1 MNRMVPMN
9 NAKTQN
15 TFTKDNMWT
24 IVKTAC
30 RFLPALLLSVMLIVS
45 LVKADFQIR
54 GEDKTD
60 LIYLIVM
67 ILMLGIS
74 IILGVLGRSR
84 ISQGFGVFLY
94 AVVPFAIDGEYV
106 CYALSYTGGAVIKW
120 FRDKISAEKS
130 YKVLDESVKDEP
142 TGILVMPHFA
152 GGANPY
158 MDIESKAAF
167 L

>member
-1 MNRMVPMN
+1 MVPMN

-15 TFTKDNMWT
+15 TFTKDKMWT

-60 LIYLIVM
+60 LIYLVVM

-94 AVVPFAIDGEYV
+94 AVVPFAAFFLLEY
-106 CYALSYTGGAVIKW
+106 YTHNP
-120 FRDKISAEKS
+120 F
-130 YKVLDESVKDEP
+130 KDNP
-142 TGILVMPHFA
+142 VMDQNLMIL
-152 GGANPY
+152 NT
-158 MDIESKAAF
+158 KR
-167 L
+167 